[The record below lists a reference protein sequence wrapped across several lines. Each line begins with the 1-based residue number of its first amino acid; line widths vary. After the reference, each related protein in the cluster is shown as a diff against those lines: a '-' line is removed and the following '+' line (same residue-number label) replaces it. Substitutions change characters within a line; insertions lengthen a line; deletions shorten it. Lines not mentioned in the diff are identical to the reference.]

1 MRKQAGFE
9 PTRHQD
15 SLGGVRNFSAV
26 QGRDAAHRG
35 QDEEGGEEEDGQ
47 VQRVMLCKVA

>member
-1 MRKQAGFE
+1 MREQAGFE

-15 SLGGVRNFSAV
+15 SLGGVRNFSSV
-26 QGRDAAHRG
+26 QGRDAAHRR